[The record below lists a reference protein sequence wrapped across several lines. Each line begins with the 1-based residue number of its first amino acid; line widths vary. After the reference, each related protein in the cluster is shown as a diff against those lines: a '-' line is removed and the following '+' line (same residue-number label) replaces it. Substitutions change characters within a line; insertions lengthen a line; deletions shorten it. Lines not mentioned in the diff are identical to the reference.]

1 MSKKRLVIIIL
12 AVIATGVLVFTGYK
26 IYEHFSNRGFI
37 EEVDQKE
44 IEVRYR
50 QQNDA
55 FYGWGGTTSF
65 EPYNKEFEWITQVN
79 ICFYMRYTGK
89 TITVRDVEA
98 FLVTSENPNGT
109 PRTWKD
115 DETGI
120 VYDFVEW
127 VFYQGKGIYEFRTYK
142 DLLHNVLIEYRDNH
156 PGCPY
161 TQLAKLTPE
170 QIIEIDKKYV
180 DPDYNLVLV
189 W

>member
-1 MSKKRLVIIIL
+1 
-12 AVIATGVLVFTGYK
+12 VLVFTGYK

-65 EPYNKEFEWITQVN
+65 VPYDKEFEWITQVH

-98 FLVTSENPNGT
+98 FLATSEKPNGT

-120 VYDFVEW
+120 IYDFVEW
-127 VFYQGKGIYEFRTYK
+127 VFYQGKGIYEF
-142 DLLHNVLIEYRDNH
+142 NFYRDKLLVTLTH
-156 PGCPY
+156 YCDEHRDCPY
-161 TQLAKLTPE
+161 RILSDLTPE
-170 QIIEIDKKYV
+170 QIIELDKKYV